1 MPSRK
6 ASGRQMDGSLSI
18 WIAILSVVGIL
29 LAYYLQHTDNSQ
41 LGTLDVSSSSSRVTE
56 GFSEDR
62 SLNTTL
68 RNINQGV
75 KSGNL
80 DIKQI
85 SDEVSDY
92 VIASSGVDESDAKL
106 LKNMMDRQI
115 KKSIRPSPRSEP
127 IRYRY
132 DDNDSDG
139 FEEVERIRIDR
150 IIQDEKGWRSLGW
163 NFERTDGNP
172 NYFSF
177 GMGGGA
183 SNEPGEVDVVL
194 HRKTREEME
203 ELFPQ
208 AHLKGLSVT
217 DFGSRPM
224 HIYFDAQNWAS
235 VPNGFEGDQEM
246 YHQYLVQHEMGHI
259 LGYQHQLPDGSRG
272 ELEVDGNGKV
282 IGRDKIKG
290 SIDKNCP
297 VMFQQSRGTKEWCRA
312 NPWVSKES
320 KK

>member
-41 LGTLDVSSSSSRVTE
+41 PGTLDVTE

-68 RNINQGV
+68 RNINQRV

-85 SDEVSDY
+85 SDEV
-92 VIASSGVDESDAKL
+92 
-106 LKNMMDRQI
+106 MDRQI

-235 VPNGFEGDQEM
+235 VPSGFEGDQEM

-282 IGRDKIKG
+282 IGRDKIKA